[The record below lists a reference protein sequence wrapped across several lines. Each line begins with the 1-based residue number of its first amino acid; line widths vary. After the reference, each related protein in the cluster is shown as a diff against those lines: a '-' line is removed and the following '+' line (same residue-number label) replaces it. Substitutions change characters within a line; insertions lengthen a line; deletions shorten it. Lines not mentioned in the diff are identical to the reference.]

1 MDFTKIYQRMIELYN
16 EENYIDNVIEIN
28 IDGVGNGVAEADT
41 GNSGY
46 NVLHGIIKGMQ
57 DGRVTFQTINDR
69 VITKPIAEYITAVT
83 GSSNEEKRPVILL
96 DLIVNGLPHN
106 RIPFSISDR
115 TANDQKILLGK
126 PFLKDI
132 AAFVKI

>member
-16 EENYIDNVIEIN
+16 EETYIDNIVEVN
-28 IDGVGNGVAEADT
+28 IDGVGSGVAEADT

-46 NVLHGIIKGMQ
+46 NVLHGIIKSMK
-57 DGRVTFQTINDR
+57 DGRVTFETINGA
-69 VITKPIAEYITAVT
+69 VITKPVAEFITAVT
-83 GSSNEEKRPVILL
+83 GSSNEEKRPVVLL

-106 RIPFSISDR
+106 RIPFSVSDR
-115 TANDQKILLGK
+115 STNDQKILLGK

-132 AAFVKI
+132 TSFVKV